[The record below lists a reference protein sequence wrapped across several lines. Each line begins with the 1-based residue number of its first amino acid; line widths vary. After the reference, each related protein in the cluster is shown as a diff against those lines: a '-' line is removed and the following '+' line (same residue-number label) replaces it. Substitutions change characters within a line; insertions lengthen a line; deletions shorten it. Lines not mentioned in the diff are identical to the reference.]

1 MTSTESKPES
11 SETPKKD
18 EEYKIELLPEDYP
31 KYDLSFKL
39 IFIGDSSV
47 GKSCLTT
54 KAVKNN
60 FEEYYQA
67 TVGFEF
73 LTFNMKVND
82 KVVKLQIWDT
92 CGQEIYKSLIS
103 NFYRNSSL
111 AVLVYAID
119 NKESFNHVENWLND
133 LKSQANEDV
142 RIFLV
147 GNKSDLEEDRKVSK
161 EEEYKIELLPED
173 YPQYDLSFKLI
184 FIGDSSVGKSCLTT
198 KAVKNNFEE
207 YYQATVGFEFL
218 TFNMK
223 VNDKVVKLQIWDTC
237 GQEIYKSLISNF
249 YRNSSLAVLVYA
261 IDNKESFTHVENWLN
276 DLKSQAN
283 EDVRIFLVGNKA
295 DLEEDRKVTKEE
307 GEKYKLD
314 QHLDL
319 FMETSAKTGQNARN
333 VLVEAAKILYNDY
346 LKFDENN
353 ANKPDTPGK
362 KQGVELISKTKKKEG
377 KKCC

>member
-31 KYDLSFKL
+31 QYDLSFKL

-147 GNKSDLEEDRKVSK
+147 GNK
-161 EEEYKIELLPED
+161 
-173 YPQYDLSFKLI
+173 
-184 FIGDSSVGKSCLTT
+184 
-198 KAVKNNFEE
+198 
-207 YYQATVGFEFL
+207 
-218 TFNMK
+218 
-223 VNDKVVKLQIWDTC
+223 
-237 GQEIYKSLISNF
+237 
-249 YRNSSLAVLVYA
+249 
-261 IDNKESFTHVENWLN
+261 
-276 DLKSQAN
+276 
-283 EDVRIFLVGNKA
+283 A
-295 DLEEDRKVTKEE
+295 DLEEDRKVKKEDA
-307 GEKYKLD
+307 EKYKED

-319 FMETSAKTGQNARN
+319 FLETSAKTGLNARN

-353 ANKPDTPGK
+353 K
-362 KQGVELISKTKKKEG
+362 KDELNDPTKKKG
-377 KKCC
+377 QSLIQKDKKASKGCCQGN